1 MGDEFYAIIKLVSG
15 EEIFSM
21 VCTDISEEDT
31 ILLLH
36 HPVIMNMIQSPKGSF
51 IKVTPWM
58 EMTDDDMFAVK
69 IDKIITMTETN
80 DKKLIQVY
88 KHYIDD
94 IDSEKDSMT
103 LDMYK
108 SGGKVDISNKMG
120 YISSVEEARDS
131 LETVSYTHLTLP
143 TNREV

>member
-21 VCTDISEEDT
+21 VCTDTNEEDT

-36 HPVIMNMIQSPKGSF
+36 HPVIMNMIQSSRGSF

-69 IDKIITMTETN
+69 LDKIITMTETN

-108 SGGKVDISNKMG
+108 SGGKVNISNKMG
-120 YISSVEEARDS
+120 YLSSVEEARDS
-131 LETVSYTHLTLP
+131 LEKIF
-143 TNREV
+143 NINKEN

>member
-21 VCTDISEEDT
+21 VCSDSNEDDP

-58 EMTDDDMFAVK
+58 EMTDDDMFAVRL
-69 IDKIITMTETN
+69 DKIITMTETN

-88 KHYIDD
+88 KHYIED
-94 IDSEKDSMT
+94 IDNENNQDT

-108 SGGKVDISNKMG
+108 FGGKVDISNQMG
-120 YISSVEEARDS
+120 YISSVEEARNS
-131 LETVSYTHLTLP
+131 LEKIFNL
-143 TNREV
+143 NKEN

>member
-21 VCTDISEEDT
+21 VCTDTNEEDT

-36 HPVIMNMIQSPKGSF
+36 HPVIMNMIQSSKGSF
-51 IKVTPWM
+51 IKVPPWM

-69 IDKIITMTETN
+69 LDKIITMTETN

-94 IDSEKDSMT
+94 VDSEKDSIT

-108 SGGKVDISNKMG
+108 SGGKVNISNKMG

-131 LETVSYTHLTLP
+131 LEKIF
-143 TNREV
+143 NINKEN

>member
-21 VCTDISEEDT
+21 VCTDTNEEDT

-36 HPVIMNMIQSPKGSF
+36 HPVIMNMIQSSKGSF

-69 IDKIITMTETN
+69 LDKIITMTETN

-94 IDSEKDSMT
+94 IDSEKDSIT

-108 SGGKVDISNKMG
+108 SGGKVNISNKMG
-120 YISSVEEARDS
+120 YISSVEEARSS
-131 LETVSYTHLTLP
+131 LEKIFNL
-143 TNREV
+143 NKEN

>member
-21 VCTDISEEDT
+21 VCTDTNEEDT

-36 HPVIMNMIQSPKGSF
+36 HPVIMNMIQSSKGSF

-69 IDKIITMTETN
+69 LDKIITMTETN

-94 IDSEKDSMT
+94 VDSEKDN
-103 LDMYK
+103 
-108 SGGKVDISNKMG
+108 ISNKMG

-131 LETVSYTHLTLP
+131 LEKIF
-143 TNREV
+143 NINKEN

>member
-21 VCTDISEEDT
+21 VCTDTNEEDT

-36 HPVIMNMIQSPKGSF
+36 HPVIMNMIQSSKGSF

-69 IDKIITMTETN
+69 LDKIITMTETN

-94 IDSEKDSMT
+94 VDSEKDSIT

-108 SGGKVDISNKMG
+108 SGGKGNISNKMG

-131 LETVSYTHLTLP
+131 LEKIF
-143 TNREV
+143 NINKEN

>member
-21 VCTDISEEDT
+21 VCTDTNEEDT

-36 HPVIMNMIQSPKGSF
+36 HPVIMNMIQSSRGSF

-69 IDKIITMTETN
+69 LDKIITMTETN

-94 IDSEKDSMT
+94 IDSENDSMT

-108 SGGKVDISNKMG
+108 SGGKVNISNKMG
-120 YISSVEEARDS
+120 YISSVEEARES
-131 LETVSYTHLTLP
+131 LEKIF
-143 TNREV
+143 NINKEN

>member
-21 VCTDISEEDT
+21 VCTDTNEEDT

-69 IDKIITMTETN
+69 LDKIITMTETN

-108 SGGKVDISNKMG
+108 SGGKVNISNKMG

-131 LETVSYTHLTLP
+131 LEKIF
-143 TNREV
+143 NINKEN

>member
-21 VCTDISEEDT
+21 VCTDTNEEDT

-36 HPVIMNMIQSPKGSF
+36 HPVIMNMIQSSRGSF

-58 EMTDDDMFAVK
+58 EMTEDDMFAVK
-69 IDKIITMTETN
+69 LDKIITMTETN

-94 IDSEKDSMT
+94 IDSENDSMT

-108 SGGKVDISNKMG
+108 SGGKVNISNKMG

-131 LETVSYTHLTLP
+131 LEKIF
-143 TNREV
+143 NINKEN

>member
-21 VCTDISEEDT
+21 VCSDTNEDDPV
-31 ILLLH
+31 LLLH
-36 HPVIMNMIQSPKGSF
+36 HPVIMNIIQSNKTSF

-69 IDKIITMTETN
+69 LDKIITMTETN

-88 KHYIDD
+88 KNYIEDINNEDD
-94 IDSEKDSMT
+94 KNT

-108 SGGKVDISNKMG
+108 CGGKVNISNKMG
-120 YISSVEEARDS
+120 YISSVEEARNS
-131 LETVSYTHLTLP
+131 LEKIFN
-143 TNREV
+143 TNKET

>member
-69 IDKIITMTETN
+69 LDKIITMTETH

-88 KHYIDD
+88 KHYITD
-94 IDSEKDSMT
+94 IESEEDTTT

-131 LETVSYTHLTLP
+131 LEKIF
-143 TNREV
+143 NINKEK

>member
-58 EMTDDDMFAVK
+58 EMTDDDMLS
-69 IDKIITMTETN
+69 
-80 DKKLIQVY
+80 LI
-88 KHYIDD
+88 HI
-94 IDSEKDSMT
+94 
-103 LDMYK
+103 
-108 SGGKVDISNKMG
+108 
-120 YISSVEEARDS
+120 
-131 LETVSYTHLTLP
+131 
-143 TNREV
+143 

>member
-21 VCTDISEEDT
+21 VCSDSNEDDP

-58 EMTDDDMFAVK
+58 EMTDDDMFAVRL
-69 IDKIITMTETN
+69 DKIITMTETS

-88 KHYIDD
+88 KHYIEDVD
-94 IDSEKDSMT
+94 NENNQDT

-108 SGGKVDISNKMG
+108 FGGKVDISNQMG
-120 YISSVEEARDS
+120 YISSVEEARSS
-131 LETVSYTHLTLP
+131 LEKIF
-143 TNREV
+143 NINKEN

>member
-21 VCTDISEEDT
+21 VCTDTNDEDT

-36 HPVIMNMIQSPKGSF
+36 HPVIMNMIQSSRGSF

-69 IDKIITMTETN
+69 LDKIITMTETN

-94 IDSEKDSMT
+94 IDSENDSMT

-108 SGGKVDISNKMG
+108 SGGKVNISNKMG

-131 LETVSYTHLTLP
+131 LEKIF
-143 TNREV
+143 NINKEN

>member
-21 VCTDISEEDT
+21 VCTDTNEEDT

-36 HPVIMNMIQSPKGSF
+36 HPVIMNMIQSSKGSF

-69 IDKIITMTETN
+69 LDKIITMTETN

-94 IDSEKDSMT
+94 VDSEKDSIT

-108 SGGKVDISNKMG
+108 SGGKVNISNKMG

-131 LETVSYTHLTLP
+131 LEKIF
-143 TNREV
+143 NINKEN

>member
-21 VCTDISEEDT
+21 VCSVSNEDDP

-58 EMTDDDMFAVK
+58 EMTDDDMFAVRL
-69 IDKIITMTETN
+69 DKIITMTETN

-88 KHYIDD
+88 KHYVED
-94 IDSEKDSMT
+94 IDNENNQDT

-108 SGGKVDISNKMG
+108 FGGKVDISNQMG
-120 YISSVEEARDS
+120 YISSVEEARSS
-131 LETVSYTHLTLP
+131 LEKIFNL
-143 TNREV
+143 NKEN

>member
-21 VCTDISEEDT
+21 VCTDTNEEDT

-69 IDKIITMTETN
+69 LDKIITMTETN

-131 LETVSYTHLTLP
+131 LEKIF
-143 TNREV
+143 NINKEN

>member
-21 VCTDISEEDT
+21 VCSDSNEDDP

-58 EMTDDDMFAVK
+58 EMTDDDMFAVRL
-69 IDKIITMTETN
+69 DKIITMTETS

-88 KHYIDD
+88 KHYIEDVD
-94 IDSEKDSMT
+94 NEKNLDT

-108 SGGKVDISNKMG
+108 FGGKVDISNQMG
-120 YISSVEEARDS
+120 YISSVEEARSS
-131 LETVSYTHLTLP
+131 LEKIFNL
-143 TNREV
+143 NKEN

>member
-21 VCTDISEEDT
+21 VCTDTNEEDT

-36 HPVIMNMIQSPKGSF
+36 HPVIMNMIQSSRGSF

-69 IDKIITMTETN
+69 LDKIITMTETN

-88 KHYIDD
+88 KHYIDE
-94 IDSEKDSMT
+94 IDSENDNMT

-108 SGGKVDISNKMG
+108 SGGKVNISNKMG

-131 LETVSYTHLTLP
+131 LEQIF
-143 TNREV
+143 NINKEN

>member
-21 VCTDISEEDT
+21 VCTDTNEEDT

-36 HPVIMNMIQSPKGSF
+36 HPVIMNMIQSSKGSF

-69 IDKIITMTETN
+69 LDKIITMTETN

-94 IDSEKDSMT
+94 IDSEKDSIT

-108 SGGKVDISNKMG
+108 SGGKVNISNKMG
-120 YISSVEEARDS
+120 YISSVEEARNS
-131 LETVSYTHLTLP
+131 LEKIF
-143 TNREV
+143 NINKEN

>member
-21 VCTDISEEDT
+21 VCTDTNEEDT

-58 EMTDDDMFAVK
+58 ELSEEDMYVLRM
-69 IDKIITMTETN
+69 DKVITMTECK
-80 DKKLIQVY
+80 DQKLIKIY
-88 KHYIDD
+88 KQYIDEKD
-94 IDSEKDSMT
+94 ADDLTIIKTRSEK
-103 LDMYK
+103 
-108 SGGKVDISNKMG
+108 GKITWPGDPKLG
-120 YISSVEEARDS
+120 YISSVQKKRES
-131 LETVSYTHLTLP
+131 LEELFKSDSKEP
-143 TNREV
+143 

>member
-21 VCTDISEEDT
+21 VCTDTNEEDT

-36 HPVIMNMIQSPKGSF
+36 HPVIMNMIQSSKGSF

-69 IDKIITMTETN
+69 LDKIITMTETN

-108 SGGKVDISNKMG
+108 SGGKVNISNKIG

-131 LETVSYTHLTLP
+131 LEKIF
-143 TNREV
+143 NINKEN

>member
-21 VCTDISEEDT
+21 VCTDTNEEDT

-36 HPVIMNMIQSPKGSF
+36 HPVIMNMIQSSKGSF

-69 IDKIITMTETN
+69 LDKIITMTETN

-94 IDSEKDSMT
+94 IDSENDNMT

-108 SGGKVDISNKMG
+108 SGGKVNISNKMG

-131 LETVSYTHLTLP
+131 LEKIF
-143 TNREV
+143 NINKEN

>member
-21 VCTDISEEDT
+21 VCTDTNEEDT

-36 HPVIMNMIQSPKGSF
+36 HPVIMNMIQSSKGSF

-69 IDKIITMTETN
+69 LDKIITMTETN

-94 IDSEKDSMT
+94 IDSEKDSIT

-108 SGGKVDISNKMG
+108 SGGKVNISNKMG

-131 LETVSYTHLTLP
+131 LEKIF
-143 TNREV
+143 NINKEN

>member
-21 VCTDISEEDT
+21 VCTDTNEEDT

-36 HPVIMNMIQSPKGSF
+36 HPVIMNMIQSSRGSF

-69 IDKIITMTETN
+69 LDKIITMTETN

-94 IDSEKDSMT
+94 IDSENDSMT

-108 SGGKVDISNKMG
+108 SGGKVNISNKMG
-120 YISSVEEARDS
+120 YISSVEEARNS
-131 LETVSYTHLTLP
+131 LEKIF
-143 TNREV
+143 NINKEN

>member
-1 MGDEFYAIIKLVSG
+1 MCIRDR
-15 EEIFSM
+15 
-21 VCTDISEEDT
+21 VCSDSNEDDP

-58 EMTDDDMFAVK
+58 EMTDDDMFAVRL
-69 IDKIITMTETN
+69 DKIITMTETN

-88 KHYIDD
+88 KHYVED
-94 IDSEKDSMT
+94 IDNENNQDT

-108 SGGKVDISNKMG
+108 FGGKVDISNQMG
-120 YISSVEEARDS
+120 YISSVEEARSS
-131 LETVSYTHLTLP
+131 LEKIFNL
-143 TNREV
+143 NKEN

>member
-69 IDKIITMTETN
+69 LDKIITMTETH

-88 KHYIDD
+88 KHYIAD
-94 IDSEKDSMT
+94 IESEEDTAT

-131 LETVSYTHLTLP
+131 LEKIFKI
-143 TNREV
+143 NKEN

>member
-21 VCTDISEEDT
+21 VCSDSNEDDP

-69 IDKIITMTETN
+69 LDKIITMTETN

-131 LETVSYTHLTLP
+131 LEKIF
-143 TNREV
+143 NINKEN

>member
-21 VCTDISEEDT
+21 VCTDTNEEDT

-36 HPVIMNMIQSPKGSF
+36 HPVIMKMIQSSKGSF

-69 IDKIITMTETN
+69 LDKIITMTETN
-80 DKKLIQVY
+80 DKKLIQLY

-108 SGGKVDISNKMG
+108 SGGKVNISNKMG

-131 LETVSYTHLTLP
+131 LEKIF
-143 TNREV
+143 NINKEN

>member
-21 VCTDISEEDT
+21 VCTDTNEEDT

-36 HPVIMNMIQSPKGSF
+36 HPVIMNMIQSSRGSF

-69 IDKIITMTETN
+69 LDKIITMTETN

-108 SGGKVDISNKMG
+108 SGGKVNISNKMG

-131 LETVSYTHLTLP
+131 LEKIF
-143 TNREV
+143 NINKEN

>member
-21 VCTDISEEDT
+21 VCSDTNEDDPV
-31 ILLLH
+31 LLLH
-36 HPVIMNMIQSPKGSF
+36 HPVIMNMIQSNKTSF

-69 IDKIITMTETN
+69 LDKIITMTETN

-88 KHYIDD
+88 KNYIKDINNEDD
-94 IDSEKDSMT
+94 KNT

-108 SGGKVDISNKMG
+108 CGGKVNISNKMG
-120 YISSVEEARDS
+120 YISSVEEARNS
-131 LETVSYTHLTLP
+131 LEKIFN
-143 TNREV
+143 TNKET

>member
-21 VCTDISEEDT
+21 VCSDSNEDDP

-58 EMTDDDMFAVK
+58 EMTDDDMFAVRL
-69 IDKIITMTETN
+69 DKIITMTETN

-88 KHYIDD
+88 KHYIEDVD
-94 IDSEKDSMT
+94 NENNQDT

-108 SGGKVDISNKMG
+108 FGGKVDISNQMG
-120 YISSVEEARDS
+120 YISSVEEARNS
-131 LETVSYTHLTLP
+131 LEKIFNL
-143 TNREV
+143 NKEN

>member
-21 VCTDISEEDT
+21 VCTDTNEEDT

-36 HPVIMNMIQSPKGSF
+36 HPVIMNMIQSSKGSF

-69 IDKIITMTETN
+69 LEKIN
-80 DKKLIQVY
+80 
-88 KHYIDD
+88 
-94 IDSEKDSMT
+94 
-103 LDMYK
+103 
-108 SGGKVDISNKMG
+108 
-120 YISSVEEARDS
+120 SSI
-131 LETVSYTHLTLP
+131 
-143 TNREV
+143 

>member
-21 VCTDISEEDT
+21 VCTDTNEEDT

-36 HPVIMNMIQSPKGSF
+36 HPVIMNMIQSSRGSF

-69 IDKIITMTETN
+69 LDKIITMTETN

-94 IDSEKDSMT
+94 IDSENDSMT

-108 SGGKVDISNKMG
+108 SGGKVNISNKMG

-131 LETVSYTHLTLP
+131 LEKIF
-143 TNREV
+143 NINKEN

>member
-21 VCTDISEEDT
+21 VCSDSNEDDP

-58 EMTDDDMFAVK
+58 EMTDDDMFAVRL
-69 IDKIITMTETN
+69 DKIITMTETS

-88 KHYIDD
+88 KHYIEDVD
-94 IDSEKDSMT
+94 NENNQDT

-108 SGGKVDISNKMG
+108 FGGKVDISNQMG
-120 YISSVEEARDS
+120 YISSVEEARSS
-131 LETVSYTHLTLP
+131 LEKIFNL
-143 TNREV
+143 NKEN

>member
-1 MGDEFYAIIKLVSG
+1 MF
-15 EEIFSM
+15 
-21 VCTDISEEDT
+21 CTDTNEEDT

-36 HPVIMNMIQSPKGSF
+36 HPVIMNMIQSSKGSF

-69 IDKIITMTETN
+69 LDKIITMTETN

-94 IDSEKDSMT
+94 VDSEKDSIT

-108 SGGKVDISNKMG
+108 SGGKVNISNKMG

-131 LETVSYTHLTLP
+131 LEKIF
-143 TNREV
+143 NINKEN

>member
-21 VCTDISEEDT
+21 VCSDTNEDDPV
-31 ILLLH
+31 LLLH
-36 HPVIMNMIQSPKGSF
+36 HPVIMNMIQSNKTSF

-69 IDKIITMTETN
+69 LDKIITMTETN

-88 KHYIDD
+88 KNYIEDINNEDD
-94 IDSEKDSMT
+94 KNT

-108 SGGKVDISNKMG
+108 CGGKVNISNKMG
-120 YISSVEEARDS
+120 YISSVEEARNS
-131 LETVSYTHLTLP
+131 LEKIFN
-143 TNREV
+143 TNKET

>member
-21 VCTDISEEDT
+21 VCSDSNEDDP

-69 IDKIITMTETN
+69 LDKIITMTETN

-88 KHYIDD
+88 KHYIEDVD
-94 IDSEKDSMT
+94 NENNQDT

-108 SGGKVDISNKMG
+108 FGGKVDISNQMG
-120 YISSVEEARDS
+120 YISSVEEARSS
-131 LETVSYTHLTLP
+131 LEKIFNL
-143 TNREV
+143 NKEN

>member
-1 MGDEFYAIIKLVSG
+1 MWDEFYAISKLVSG
-15 EEIFSM
+15 EEIFSL
-21 VCTDISEEDT
+21 VCTDTNEEDT

-36 HPVIMNMIQSPKGSF
+36 HPVIMNMIQSSRGSF

-69 IDKIITMTETN
+69 LDKIITMTETN

-94 IDSEKDSMT
+94 IDSENDSMT

-108 SGGKVDISNKMG
+108 SGGKVNISNKMG

-131 LETVSYTHLTLP
+131 LEKIY
-143 TNREV
+143 NINKEN

>member
-21 VCTDISEEDT
+21 VCTDTNEEDT

-36 HPVIMNMIQSPKGSF
+36 HPVIMNMIQSSRGSF

-69 IDKIITMTETN
+69 LDKIITMTETN

-94 IDSEKDSMT
+94 IDSENDNMT

-108 SGGKVDISNKMG
+108 SGGKVNISNKMG

-131 LETVSYTHLTLP
+131 LEKIF
-143 TNREV
+143 NINKEN